1 MGVNKIESLSL
12 VLQIWGPILWSILP
26 PVKEGVPTPGKP
38 QKKNFRGFKYG
49 RTGRQ
54 DVSRLVAYQT
64 VLELAEQPLT
74 VGIRYMWCCPI
85 LLKPLLISAYIST
98 SSLSVPKGPRN

>member
-1 MGVNKIESLSL
+1 MGERGAKMLA
-12 VLQIWGPILWSILP
+12 VLLLI
-26 PVKEGVPTPGKP
+26 K
-38 QKKNFRGFKYG
+38 
-49 RTGRQ
+49 
-54 DVSRLVAYQT
+54 

-74 VGIRYMWCCPI
+74 VGIRYMSCCPI